1 MQRNDSTRFVAS
13 LLSNLVNNLA
23 EGIHK
28 IKYKYGYNNK
38 KCKTFRVKF
47 KDFECFLEYTNN
59 KDDLMECKVYVVI
72 KSTKQKFDAIVK
84 RRFVNRHK
92 FSNHDINKFIFLL

>member
-59 KDDLMECKVYVVI
+59 KDDLMECKCLCCNKKYQ
-72 KSTKQKFDAIVK
+72 TKV
-84 RRFVNRHK
+84 
-92 FSNHDINKFIFLL
+92 